1 MAEEYND
8 FEIVQGQ
15 KFTLA
20 LSVEDDAGVIM
31 PLAGM
36 KARMQIM
43 YDDYDGDV
51 ALTLTT
57 ENSGISII
65 NDELQ
70 IVVKTAQA
78 ALLKS
83 DKAVYEVELIDS
95 ENEVTGWLRGGIK
108 LLKGKL

>member
-15 KFTLA
+15 KFTVA
-20 LSVEDDAGVIM
+20 LSVEDDSGVIL

-43 YDDYDGDV
+43 YDDYDGEV

-57 ENSGISII
+57 ENGGITIV
-65 NDELQ
+65 NNELQ
-70 IVVKTAQA
+70 FVIKTAQA
-78 ALLKS
+78 ALLKATT
-83 DKAVYEVELIDS
+83 AVYEVELIDS
-95 ENEVTGWLRGGIK
+95 ANEVTGWLRGNIK
-108 LLKGKL
+108 LLKGKV